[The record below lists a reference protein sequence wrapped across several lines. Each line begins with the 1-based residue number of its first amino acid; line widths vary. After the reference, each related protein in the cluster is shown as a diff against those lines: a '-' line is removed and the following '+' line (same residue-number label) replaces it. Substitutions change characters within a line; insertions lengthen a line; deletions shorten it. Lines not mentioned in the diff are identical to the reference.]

1 MLNSKGIYFE
11 LICKETF
18 DFNLSYYYYNENNIN
33 VSYNYTYYFYIQ
45 ENSQLEI
52 NITNSYSSKKNFG
65 LLMELIPNKYYN
77 QSI

>member
-1 MLNSKGIYFE
+1 MLNSKNIYFE

-65 LLMELIPNKYYN
+65 LLMELIH
-77 QSI
+77 I